1 MMSPHEYY
9 LRTRRDFL
17 TTSASGLGGLALAH
31 MLAGEGASA
40 ARGFTH
46 FAPRAKRCIFIFMAG
61 APSQIDL
68 FDHKPKLNELSG
80 KTMNPALLEKMRFA
94 FLQKESATLLGTRR
108 KFKQHGQSGMWFS
121 DLLPHLATS
130 ADDLCMIRSLH
141 TTQFNHHP
149 GQLMM
154 QCGEPHFGLPSMG
167 SWITYGLGS
176 ENNNLPGYVVL
187 LAGRGSSGGA
197 TLYQSGYL
205 PSTFAGVRLR
215 NGDEPVL
222 NLRSPEG
229 ISPEVQRRGLDALG
243 KLNGMAHAKV
253 RDPEIESRIAAY
265 ELAFRMQTAAPELA
279 DLSGESE
286 KTLEAYGVNRSDP
299 SGGGRGKGGSRTW
312 GTFARNCLLA
322 RRLAERGVR
331 FVNLI
336 HASWDQH
343 SNLDKELG
351 FNAGMSDQPVAALIA
366 DLKERGLLDDTLV
379 VWGGEF
385 GRTPLGENRRGRKP
399 NTGRDH
405 HPNAFTMFMAGGGVK
420 GGLNYGETDDIG
432 WEPARDPV
440 HVNDFHATL
449 LHLFG
454 LDHLK
459 LTYRHGGA
467 DKRLTSLTRESKV
480 IHDWFT

>member
-1 MMSPHEYY
+1 MISPEEFY

-17 TTSASGLGGLALAH
+17 ATSASGLGGLALAH
-31 MLAGEGASA
+31 MLGSDARAAESA
-40 ARGFTH
+40 FTH
-46 FAPRAKRCIFIFMAG
+46 FAPRAKRCIFLFMAG
-61 APSQIDL
+61 APSQLDL
-68 FDHKPKLNELSG
+68 FDYKPKLNELDG
-80 KTMNPALLEKMRFA
+80 KKMDPLILEKMRFA
-94 FLQKESATLLGTRR
+94 FLKKESATLMGSKRA
-108 KFKQHGQSGMWFS
+108 FSQHGQAGMWFS
-121 DLLPHLATS
+121 DLLPHLAS
-130 ADDLCMIRSLH
+130 CADDLCMIKSMH
-141 TTQFNHHP
+141 TSQFNHHP

-154 QCGEPHFGLPSMG
+154 QCGEPHFGLPSIG
-167 SWITYGLGS
+167 SWLTYGLGS
-176 ENNNLPGYVVL
+176 ENENLPGYVVL

-197 TLYQSGYL
+197 TLYQSGFL
-205 PSTFAGVRLR
+205 PSSFAGVRFR

-222 NLRSPEG
+222 NLRNPSG
-229 ISPEVQRRGLDALG
+229 ISPEVQRRGLDALR
-243 KLNGMAHAKV
+243 KLNGIAHDAI

-265 ELAFRMQTAAPELA
+265 ELAFRMQSAAPELA

-286 KTLEAYGVNRSDP
+286 QTLEAYGLNRDDP
-299 SGGGRGKGGSRTW
+299 ATGGRGKGSSRTW
-312 GTFARNCLLA
+312 STFARNCLLA

-343 SNLDKELG
+343 SNLDNELE
-351 FNAGMSDQPVAALIA
+351 FNAGMSDQPVAALIT
-366 DLKERGLLDDTLV
+366 DLKERGLLDETLV

-385 GRTPLGENRRGRKP
+385 GRTPLGENRPGRKP

-420 GGLNYGETDDIG
+420 PGFNYGETDDIG
-432 WEPARDPV
+432 WEPARNPV

-454 LDHLK
+454 INHLK
-459 LTYRHGGA
+459 LTHRHGGA

-480 IHDWFT
+480 IHDLLS